1 MMKLGLMAEKTW
13 NRFYSKTIVPRLEK
27 TYIAEDGEV
36 IHYLF
41 YPKKNSRI
49 LVVILQAFHPA
60 GARYN
65 YIATLSNANANRLY
79 IKDDF
84 DPASGNFHLG
94 HEGTFNQ
101 EADVHRLI
109 RSVAEKCH
117 AEKLI
122 FVGSCKGGFCALN
135 LGIEYP
141 GSSIIVG
148 APIYLV
154 GSKMM
159 ELKKW
164 HKALADAIGAEP
176 TPKRISALDQRLRD
190 KIRNDPYK
198 QTHRFYVHYSINDH
212 YYDDGVVYLL
222 EDLDAIHAT
231 LYRDQHDYQG
241 HDNLKWFF
249 PDYLKKSIAKEI
261 DGIEDN

>member
-1 MMKLGLMAEKTW
+1 MKLGLAVEKAW

-27 TYIAEDGEV
+27 TYTAEDGEV

-41 YPKKNSRI
+41 YPKKNSKI
-49 LVVILQAFHPA
+49 LIVILQAFHPA

-65 YIATLSNANANRLY
+65 YIATLSDVKANRLY
-79 IKDDF
+79 IKDDY

-94 HEGTFNQ
+94 HKGTFSQ
-101 EADVHRLI
+101 EADVHAFI
-109 RSVAEKCH
+109 RQIAEKCH

-135 LGIEYP
+135 FGIEFP
-141 GSSIIVG
+141 GSSMIVG

-164 HKALADAIGAEP
+164 HRALADVIGAEP
-176 TPKRISALDQRLRD
+176 TPEGIRALDDRLRD

-198 QTHRFYVHYSINDH
+198 QTHRFYVHYSVNDH
-212 YYDDGVVYLL
+212 YYDDGVIYLL
-222 EDLDAIHAT
+222 EDLENIHAT
-231 LYRDQHDYQG
+231 LDRNQADYQG

-261 DGIEDN
+261 NAVSE